1 MCVNYAEPLTAKIFQ
16 NGRSQAVRLP
26 RAFRVNTNEVY
37 IRKEYG
43 KIIITPKEGDFAS
56 KSDVV
61 RFFASIHD
69 PGFEPERDLSAPQE
83 REIF

>member
-1 MCVNYAEPLTAKIFQ
+1 MCVHYAAPLTAKVFQ

-26 RAFRVNTNEVY
+26 RAFRVSTNEVY

-43 KIIITPKEGDFAS
+43 NIIITPKASPFTS
-56 KSDVV
+56 KSEVIS
-61 RFFASIHD
+61 FFESIHD
-69 PGFEPERDLSAPQE
+69 PGFEVDRDFSPPRE